1 MADDE
6 NYRLYYF
13 HEASQR
19 IDGKT
24 VSRNPFDPAF
34 EDLPRVIP
42 VFPLTGILLL
52 PEGQLPLNIFE
63 PRYLAMVRDAL
74 ADEQRMIGMV
84 QPRVPDPSDNRG
96 PASVVAAMSQPELF
110 ITGCV
115 GRITA
120 FSESDDGR
128 YMLTLSGICRFDIA
142 EEMTLRDGYRRVLA
156 DYHRFRG
163 DLSTQADADID
174 RNRLLRVVKE
184 YFQQQD
190 IKASWETV
198 KATPNNRLVTSLA
211 MTCPFGPNE
220 RQALL
225 EAADLTALAEMVI
238 TLLEMA
244 LLDSGSE
251 GGSSIN

>member
-1 MADDE
+1 M
-6 NYRLYYF
+6 
-13 HEASQR
+13 
-19 IDGKT
+19 
-24 VSRNPFDPAF
+24 SRGPFDPGF

-52 PEGQLPLNIFE
+52 PRGKLPLNIFE
-63 PRYLAMVRDAL
+63 PRYLAMVRDVL
-74 ADEQRMIGMV
+74 ADEQRIIGMV
-84 QPRVPDPSDNRG
+84 QPRLPDPDDNRG
-96 PASVVAAMSQPELF
+96 AADMAAMMDQPE
-110 ITGCV
+110 IYTTGCA
-115 GRITA
+115 GRISA

-156 DYHRFRG
+156 DYHRYRG
-163 DLSTQADADID
+163 DLSTQAESEID
-174 RNRLLRVVKE
+174 RDRLLGVVRQ
-184 YFQQQD
+184 YFRQQN

-198 KATPNNRLVTSLA
+198 EATPNDRLITSLA

-225 EAADLTALAEMVI
+225 EADDLTARAEMVI

-244 LLDSGSE
+244 LLDSSGD

>member
-1 MADDE
+1 M
-6 NYRLYYF
+6 
-13 HEASQR
+13 
-19 IDGKT
+19 
-24 VSRNPFDPAF
+24 SRGPFDPGF

-52 PEGQLPLNIFE
+52 PDGKLPLNIFE

-74 ADEQRMIGMV
+74 ADEQRMVGMV
-84 QPRVPDPSDNRG
+84 QPRMPDPDDNRG
-96 PASVVAAMSQPELF
+96 PDDNRSPDDMAAMMDQPE
-110 ITGCV
+110 IYSTGCA

-142 EEMTLRDGYRRVLA
+142 EEMALRDGYRRVLA

-163 DLSTQADADID
+163 DLSAQADSDID
-174 RNRLLRVVKE
+174 RNRLLAVVRQ
-184 YFQQQD
+184 YFEQED
-190 IKASWETV
+190 IKASWEAV
-198 KATPNNRLVTSLA
+198 EATANDRLVTSLA

-225 EAADLTALAEMVI
+225 EAADLTARAEMVI

-244 LLDSGSE
+244 LLDSGSD

>member
-1 MADDE
+1 M
-6 NYRLYYF
+6 
-13 HEASQR
+13 SQS
-19 IDGKT
+19 T
-24 VSRNPFDPAF
+24 FDPGF

-52 PEGQLPLNIFE
+52 PEGKLPLNIFE

-74 ADEQRMIGMV
+74 GDEQRMIGMV
-84 QPRVPDPSDNRG
+84 QPRLPDPDDNRG
-96 PASVVAAMSQPELF
+96 PADMAAMMDQPE
-110 ITGCV
+110 IYTTGCA

-142 EEMTLRDGYRRVLA
+142 EEMALRDGYRRVLA
-156 DYHRFRG
+156 DYHRFRD
-163 DLSTQADADID
+163 DLSTQPESEID
-174 RNRLLRVVKE
+174 RDRLLGVVKQFFE
-184 YFQQQD
+184 QQN
-190 IKASWETV
+190 INASWETIET
-198 KATPNNRLVTSLA
+198 TPNDRLVTSLA

-225 EAADLTALAEMVI
+225 EAGDLTARAEMVI

-244 LLDSGSE
+244 LLDSSGT
-251 GGSSIN
+251 GGTSIN

>member
-1 MADDE
+1 M
-6 NYRLYYF
+6 
-13 HEASQR
+13 
-19 IDGKT
+19 
-24 VSRNPFDPAF
+24 SRGPFDPGF

-52 PEGQLPLNIFE
+52 PDGKLPLNIFE

-74 ADEQRMIGMV
+74 ADEQRMVGMV
-84 QPRVPDPSDNRG
+84 QPRMPDPDDNRG
-96 PASVVAAMSQPELF
+96 PVDMAAMMDQPE
-110 ITGCV
+110 IYSTGCA

-142 EEMTLRDGYRRVLA
+142 EEMNLRDGYRRVLA

-163 DLSTQADADID
+163 DLSAQADSDID
-174 RNRLLRVVKE
+174 RNRLLAVVRQ
-184 YFQQQD
+184 YFEQED

-198 KATPNNRLVTSLA
+198 EATANDRLVTSLA

-225 EAADLTALAEMVI
+225 EAADLTARAEMVI

-244 LLDSGSE
+244 LLDSSSD

>member
-1 MADDE
+1 
-6 NYRLYYF
+6 
-13 HEASQR
+13 
-19 IDGKT
+19 
-24 VSRNPFDPAF
+24 VSRSPFDPGF

-52 PEGQLPLNIFE
+52 PGGKLPLNIFE

-84 QPRVPDPSDNRG
+84 QPRMPDPDDNRG
-96 PASVVAAMSQPELF
+96 PTDMSALMEQPD
-110 ITGCV
+110 IYTTGCA

-128 YMLTLSGICRFDIA
+128 YLLTLSGVCRFDIA

-156 DYHRFRG
+156 DYHRFRS
-163 DLSTQADADID
+163 DLAAQSDAGVD
-174 RNRLLRVVKE
+174 RDRLLGVVKQ
-184 YFQQQD
+184 YFRQQD
-190 IKASWETV
+190 IKANWETV
-198 KATPNNRLVTSLA
+198 EATPVERLVTSLA

-225 EAADLTALAEMVI
+225 EASDLKQRADMVI

-244 LLDSGSE
+244 LLDSSSD

>member
-1 MADDE
+1 M
-6 NYRLYYF
+6 
-13 HEASQR
+13 
-19 IDGKT
+19 
-24 VSRNPFDPAF
+24 SRGPFDPGF

-52 PEGQLPLNIFE
+52 PEGKLPLNIFE

-84 QPRVPDPSDNRG
+84 QPRLADPDDNRG
-96 PASVVAAMSQPELF
+96 PAELASMMDQPE
-110 ITGCV
+110 IYTTGCA

-120 FSESDDGR
+120 FSENDDGR
-128 YMLTLSGICRFDIA
+128 YSLTLRGICRFRIA
-142 EEMTLRDGYRRVLA
+142 EEMTLRTGYRRILA

-163 DLSTQADADID
+163 DLSVQPESEID
-174 RNRLLRVVKE
+174 RDRLLAVVRQ

-190 IKASWETV
+190 IKASWETIE
-198 KATPNNRLVTSLA
+198 ATPNDRLITSLA

-225 EAADLTALAEMVI
+225 EAADLTARAEMVI

-244 LLDSGSE
+244 LLDGNGG

>member
-1 MADDE
+1 M
-6 NYRLYYF
+6 
-13 HEASQR
+13 
-19 IDGKT
+19 T
-24 VSRNPFDPAF
+24 RNPFDPGF

-52 PEGQLPLNIFE
+52 PDGKLPLNIFE

-74 ADEQRMIGMV
+74 ADEHRLIGMV
-84 QPRVPDPSDNRG
+84 QPREPDPSDNQG
-96 PASVVAAMSQPELF
+96 PADMAAVLEQPA
-110 ITGCV
+110 IYTTGCA

-120 FSESDDGR
+120 FNESDDGR
-128 YMLTLSGICRFDIA
+128 YMITLSGIIRFDVA

-163 DLSTQADADID
+163 DLSAQAESDINRD
-174 RNRLLRVVKE
+174 RLLGVVRQ
-184 YFQQQD
+184 YFEQQD

-198 KATPNNRLVTSLA
+198 EATPNDRLVTSLA

-225 EAADLTALAEMVI
+225 EANDLTARAEMVI

-244 LLDSGSE
+244 LLDSGGD